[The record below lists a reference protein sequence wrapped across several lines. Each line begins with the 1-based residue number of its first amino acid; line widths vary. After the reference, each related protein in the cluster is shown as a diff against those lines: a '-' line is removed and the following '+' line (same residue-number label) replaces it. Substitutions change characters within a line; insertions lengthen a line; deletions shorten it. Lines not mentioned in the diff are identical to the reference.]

1 MKKQCNQCKEEF
13 ETQNELNSFCSD
25 ECKQQALA
33 ELDRHSD
40 ECLSCQG

>member
-13 ETQNELNSFCSD
+13 ETQNELNSFCSN

-33 ELDRHSD
+33 ELDRNSD
-40 ECLSCQG
+40 ECLSCQ